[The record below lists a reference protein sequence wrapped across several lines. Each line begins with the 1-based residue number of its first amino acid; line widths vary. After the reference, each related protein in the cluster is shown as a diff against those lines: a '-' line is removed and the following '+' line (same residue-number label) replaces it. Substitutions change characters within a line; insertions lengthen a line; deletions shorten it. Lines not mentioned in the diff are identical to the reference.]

1 VSVIEQERLRREL
14 RALSAVNRQL
24 QAQLDTGGG
33 RVARSAAATAGG
45 GAARGSI
52 RRAGAASRWLDELE
66 LIGGVMDP
74 FLVRGPDGAVFVV
87 EGNYRRAVKSAL
99 LAAALVRAL
108 GGHRDAT
115 DKELEAWTEVVAV
128 QVLEGPTGP
137 PFVVVGGRRL
147 PIRGLPL
154 PYPVSADEME
164 LFPEGQELN
173 VSAAMS
179 LAYQIGRAR
188 AIVARKGGPLPVAAA
203 AGKYAARRVG
213 RKARG
218 LVKRR

>member
-1 VSVIEQERLRREL
+1 MIEQERLRREL

-33 RVARSAAATAGG
+33 RVARSAAVSAGG
-45 GAARGSI
+45 NAARGSI

-74 FLVRGPDGAVFVV
+74 FLVRGADGAVFVV
-87 EGNYRRAVKSAL
+87 EGNYRRPVKSAL
-99 LAAALVRAL
+99 LAAALERAL
-108 GGHRDAT
+108 DGHRDAT
-115 DKELEAWTEVVAV
+115 DAELEAWTEAVAV
-128 QVLEGPTGP
+128 EVLEGPKGP

-154 PYPVSADEME
+154 PYPVSADEMD
-164 LFPEGQELN
+164 LLPEGQELN

-203 AGKYAARRVG
+203 AGKYAFRRASS
-213 RKARG
+213 KAKGVLKRG
-218 LVKRR
+218 